1 MTVRPVTGSLALDRA
16 DANLAAAIKIYGVPP
31 CWADPDAWS
40 DAARLAVDV
49 VTPRR
54 GCAVCPVFA
63 ECEDRAPFVAQ
74 ADKAY
79 KVIACVRYDADGE
92 AVDETAEL
100 ARQERDRRL
109 LEVLELGS
117 VA

>member
-16 DANLAAAIKIYGVPP
+16 DANLAAAIKVYGVPP
-31 CWADPDAWS
+31 CWSDPDAWS

-49 VTPRR
+49 VSPRR
-54 GCAVCPVFA
+54 GCHACPVFA
-63 ECEDRAPFVAQ
+63 ECEDRAPFVAK
-74 ADKAY
+74 ADKAHS
-79 KVIACVRYDADGE
+79 VIACVRYDAHGE
-92 AVDETAEL
+92 PVDETAEL

-109 LEVLELGS
+109 LEALERRS